1 MLVFSWESIKIDQGK
16 YIQIMS
22 SDTPKPPIRWL
33 NLAVLGI
40 PPLVALTIVPWY
52 GIRYGYDAYEWTWF
66 LVLMVFCEMS
76 ITAGY
81 HRLWS
86 HKSYKARPILKL
98 IYALGGAC
106 ALQNDCITWAS
117 DHRRHHL
124 HVDDDEKDPYS
135 AGKGFWYS
143 HFEWMIRD
151 WDATRE
157 DVSNVQDLF
166 KDPVL
171 VWQRKHYLALLLL
184 MNVGVPVLLGVL
196 HGDIWGSFLL
206 AGFLRLTL
214 SQHFTYLINSAA
226 HMWGTRDYDPLQTA
240 RDNWFISLFTF
251 GEGYHNYHHTF
262 AWDYR
267 NGIRWYHWDPTKW
280 LIGSCSWIGLASELR
295 MCSSYRQELTR
306 LEVQYQAALSK
317 CEQVFD
323 SRTWRK
329 KLEHEYQQLIDTLN
343 HWAEL
348 KQQWYQA
355 KSDKLSKQLSEEL
368 HSKFPELELENMRQR
383 YRLLKVELQGKR
395 RNWQAL
401 LNTFTSLPYQAA

>member
-1 MLVFSWESIKIDQGK
+1 MNSNNKS
-16 YIQIMS
+16 
-22 SDTPKPPIRWL
+22 KPPIRWL

-40 PPLVALTIVPWY
+40 PPIVAMTVVPWY
-52 GIRYGYDAYEWTWF
+52 GFRFGYDTFEWISF

-86 HKSYKARPILKL
+86 HKAYSAHPVMKFIF
-98 IYALGGAC
+98 ALGGAC

-124 HVDDDEKDPYS
+124 YVDDNDKDPYS
-135 AGKGFWYS
+135 ANRGFWYS

-151 WDATRE
+151 YESTKGDT
-157 DVSNVQDLF
+157 DNVSDLF
-166 KDPVL
+166 KEPIL
-171 VWQRKHYLALLLL
+171 VWQRKHYLLLLLL
-184 MNVGVPVLLGVL
+184 MNLGLPVLLGWIN
-196 HGDIWGSFLL
+196 GDIWGSLLL
-206 AGFLRLTL
+206 AGFLRLVL

-226 HMWGTRDYDPLQTA
+226 HMWGSRSYDPNQTA

-280 LIGSCSWIGLASELR
+280 LIRVCSWLGLTSDLR
-295 MCSSYRQELTR
+295 KCSAYRQELTR
-306 LEVQYQAALSK
+306 LEVQYQHALKK
-317 CEQVFD
+317 CETLID
-323 SRTWRK
+323 SLAWRK
-329 KLEHEYQQLIDTLN
+329 KLEQEYHQLVETLN

-355 KSDKLSKQLSEEL
+355 KSLQFSSNLNEKLHEKFNEKIQEL
-368 HSKFPELELENMRQR
+368 DPESIRQR
-383 YRLLKVELQGKR
+383 YRLLKIELRGKR
-395 RNWQAL
+395 RSWQAL
-401 LNTFTSLPYQAA
+401 LNTFTALPYQTA